1 MKICL
6 VILLIA
12 VVQVSVGQDSTAIQ
26 KLQTQFREI
35 YYNNNEPDANF
46 FNRLYKA
53 SIVVFNL
60 ENDVFFEEL
69 TARKKKNKVISN
81 DSLAGEI
88 FDLVV
93 SWHTKNHLWD
103 NNPGVLAKYKTIFTM
118 YNEKFCPCATK
129 KLISK
134 NFRIEQSD
142 MNNCV
147 AMLIGDTVYLNT
159 VRREMGSSTVTD
171 LMNISQLAGVY
182 LFEKCPALYQYF
194 VSIPR
199 DEVIASANVRIQW
212 FFHDAEKKVVEM
224 YNAKSFAR
232 LASYF
237 PDYKN
242 FNHEIMQIKD
252 LLNEKDLI
260 TSFDKRSIAPGKTE
274 VTRTY
279 YSNKNKKPLIHSQ
292 VIYVF
297 TEENVD
303 ASLVSLRLIPAEK
316 IKNLKA
322 VLKKIEEDETLVPPE
337 VIFLEDTKID
347 LKPTDTL
354 QKKKKQ

>member
-1 MKICL
+1 M
-6 VILLIA
+6 
-12 VVQVSVGQDSTAIQ
+12 D
-26 KLQTQFREI
+26 
-35 YYNNNEPDANF
+35 
-46 FNRLYKA
+46 
-53 SIVVFNL
+53 
-60 ENDVFFEEL
+60 
-69 TARKKKNKVISN
+69 
-81 DSLAGEI
+81 
-88 FDLVV
+88 
-93 SWHTKNHLWD
+93 
-103 NNPGVLAKYKTIFTM
+103 
-118 YNEKFCPCATK
+118 
-129 KLISK
+129 
-134 NFRIEQSD
+134 
-142 MNNCV
+142 
-147 AMLIGDTVYLNT
+147 
-159 VRREMGSSTVTD
+159 
-171 LMNISQLAGVY
+171 ISQLAGVY
-182 LFEKCPALYQYF
+182 LFENCPALYQYF

-199 DEVIASANVRIQW
+199 DEVIASAKVRIQW

-303 ASLVSLRLIPAEK
+303 ASLVSLRFIPVEK

-347 LKPTDTL
+347 VKPMDTL